1 MARTICSSLI
11 SGVGATM
18 GVIVGTGVVRA
29 GGCSGCCFVADRA
42 SFWAAR
48 AVAALVAL
56 ALLAAPVA
64 LLALALA
71 APALLALLTVLVAL
85 GFPVSRIRWSVQAS
99 PFIFIRLNWAGNKQ
113 HLKT

>member
-1 MARTICSSLI
+1 
-11 SGVGATM
+11 M

-29 GGCSGCCFVADRA
+29 GGFSGCCLADRA
-42 SFWAAR
+42 SFWAALR

-99 PFIFIRLNWAGNKQ
+99 PFIFIRLNWAGNEHQ
-113 HLKT
+113 LKT